1 MEQNADWEKV
11 YSLPGFKELYPYV
24 SADESVTGVYNY
36 DLDGD
41 GLPEYLILFPGG
53 SMGNHFWEV
62 LHLDGAGK
70 ITDTNSG
77 EGMGYVSLYRYQG
90 KYFFVNESY
99 DYYDRE
105 WLGWQ
110 VHALNQS
117 GQMYMAEA
125 VREKTGSEII
135 FTDKYVD
142 VEPYYYLDWYLER
155 YIDQYK
161 EYETEPM
168 GREIVTDEET
178 QKLFGN
184 AGSMT
189 GIYGVM
195 DFNNDGV
202 DDWTNV
208 YKFLPSGRYPY
219 YCSYALVDGKTK
231 EVLDFSKLTDLFY
244 NPRCVFPYTSEGK
257 NYFLFVLNGYGNYV
271 FKLVEFQGMEPVEIQ
286 SWLVTVENRV
296 LVHAMESHGS
306 RIGI

>member
-1 MEQNADWEKV
+1 
-11 YSLPGFKELYPYV
+11 
-24 SADESVTGVYNY
+24 
-36 DLDGD
+36 
-41 GLPEYLILFPGG
+41 
-53 SMGNHFWEV
+53 
-62 LHLDGAGK
+62 
-70 ITDTNSG
+70 
-77 EGMGYVSLYRYQG
+77 MGYVSLYRYQG

>member
-1 MEQNADWEKV
+1 
-11 YSLPGFKELYPYV
+11 
-24 SADESVTGVYNY
+24 
-36 DLDGD
+36 
-41 GLPEYLILFPGG
+41 
-53 SMGNHFWEV
+53 
-62 LHLDGAGK
+62 
-70 ITDTNSG
+70 
-77 EGMGYVSLYRYQG
+77 MGYVSLYRYQG

-125 VREKTGSEII
+125 VREKTGSEIV
-135 FTDKYVD
+135 FTDQYVD

-168 GREIVTDEET
+168 GREIVSDEET

>member
-1 MEQNADWEKV
+1 
-11 YSLPGFKELYPYV
+11 
-24 SADESVTGVYNY
+24 
-36 DLDGD
+36 
-41 GLPEYLILFPGG
+41 
-53 SMGNHFWEV
+53 
-62 LHLDGAGK
+62 
-70 ITDTNSG
+70 
-77 EGMGYVSLYRYQG
+77 MGYVSMYRYQG

-125 VREKTGSEII
+125 VREKTGSEIV
-135 FTDKYVD
+135 FTDQYVD

-168 GREIVTDEET
+168 GREIVSDEET